1 MSVIADDALTLDDVD
16 EALRH
21 AWATGDR
28 AYIDRLLDTRLT
40 LHA

>member
-1 MSVIADDALTLDDVD
+1 MSAMTDEATTLDDVD

-28 AYIDRLLDTRLT
+28 AYIDRLLDLRIT
-40 LHA
+40 LS